1 MLSRVAETLYWM
13 GRYLERAENIARL
26 INVNTNL
33 MLDLPKGIAPG
44 WEPLIRILGCHED
57 YAERHDEVTERR
69 VVNFL
74 ISDEGYPGSILSN
87 LAFARENA
95 RTIRDFLPREAWEE
109 LNAFYQQAVDTKQS
123 SYARQG
129 RHEYLHQII
138 RGLQQHVGLLAGT
151 MNHDTGYQ
159 FLNMGKKLERADMT
173 TRIIN
178 VKSENPIPEDAPE
191 LRPYEDMLWMSMLEC
206 LSAYQMYRQS
216 MQVRINRVDVL
227 TFLFRKAEFPRS
239 FNYCIHDIADHLSR
253 LPHNAE
259 PLTVLQHIE
268 RMIAEAPMA
277 EMDNGP
283 LHQFIDQLQICLGYL
298 HNSIAETYFPPPLV
312 REEDAA

>member
-1 MLSRVAETLYWM
+1 MLSRVAETIYWL
-13 GRYLERAENIARL
+13 GRYLERAESTARL

-44 WEPLIRILGCHED
+44 WEPLIRILGIENA
-57 YAERHDEVTERR
+57 YAERHDDVTERR

-74 ISDEGYPGSILSN
+74 ISDESNPGSILST
-87 LAFARENA
+87 LASARENA

-109 LNAFYQQAVDTKQS
+109 LNAFYQQAIDTKQS

-129 RHEYLHQII
+129 RHDYLRLII
-138 RGLQQHVGLLAGT
+138 SGLQQHTGLLAGT
-151 MNHDTGYQ
+151 MNHDMGYH
-159 FLNMGKKLERADMT
+159 FLDIGRKLERADMT

-216 MQVRINRVDVL
+216 MQVRINRIDVL
-227 TFLFRKAEFPRS
+227 SFLFRKTAFPRS
-239 FNYCIHDIADHLSR
+239 FSYCIENIADNLSR

-259 PLTVLQHIE
+259 PLAIQRHIK
-268 RMIAEAPMA
+268 RMIADAPLT
-277 EMDNGP
+277 EMDNEL
-283 LHQFIDQLQICLGYL
+283 LHVFIDQLQICLGYL
-298 HNSIAETYFPPPLV
+298 HNAIAGAYFPPAV
-312 REEDAA
+312 ETEAA

>member
-1 MLSRVAETLYWM
+1 MLSRVAETIYWM
-13 GRYLERAENIARL
+13 GRYLERAENTARL

-33 MLDLPKGIAPG
+33 MLDLPKDITPG
-44 WEPLIRILGCHED
+44 WEPLIRILGFNSA
-57 YAERHDEVTERR
+57 YAERHEEVTERR
-69 VVNFL
+69 VINFL
-74 ISDEGYPGSILSN
+74 ITDESNPGSILSN

-95 RTIRDFLPREAWEE
+95 RTIRDILPREAWEE
-109 LNAFYQQAVDTKQS
+109 LNGFYQHVVDSKQK

-129 RHEYLHQII
+129 RHEYLQLII
-138 RGLQQHVGLLAGT
+138 SGLQQHAGLLAGT
-151 MNHDTGYQ
+151 MNHDTGYH

-178 VKSENPIPEDAPE
+178 VKSENPIPEDVPE

-216 MQVRINRVDVL
+216 MQVRISRIDVL

-239 FNYCIHDIADHLSR
+239 FTYCIENIAYNLSC

-259 PLTVLQHIE
+259 SLAILDHIK
-268 RMIAEAPMA
+268 RMIADAPMA
-277 EMDNGP
+277 EMDNEP
-283 LHQFIDQLQICLGYL
+283 LHEFIDQLQICLGYL
-298 HNSIAETYFPPPLV
+298 HNSIAETYFPPPLM
-312 REEDAA
+312 EEAAA

>member
-1 MLSRVAETLYWM
+1 
-13 GRYLERAENIARL
+13 
-26 INVNTNL
+26 
-33 MLDLPKGIAPG
+33 
-44 WEPLIRILGCHED
+44 
-57 YAERHDEVTERR
+57 
-69 VVNFL
+69 
-74 ISDEGYPGSILSN
+74 
-87 LAFARENA
+87 
-95 RTIRDFLPREAWEE
+95 
-109 LNAFYQQAVDTKQS
+109 
-123 SYARQG
+123 
-129 RHEYLHQII
+129 
-138 RGLQQHVGLLAGT
+138 
-151 MNHDTGYQ
+151 
-159 FLNMGKKLERADMT
+159 
-173 TRIIN
+173 
-178 VKSENPIPEDAPE
+178 
-191 LRPYEDMLWMSMLEC
+191 
-206 LSAYQMYRQS
+206 MYRQS

>member
-13 GRYLERAENIARL
+13 GRYLERAENTARL

-44 WEPLIRILGCHED
+44 WEPLIRILGCHD
-57 YAERHDEVTERR
+57 SYAERHDEVTERR

-74 ISDEGYPGSILSN
+74 ISDENHPGSILSN
-87 LAFARENA
+87 LAFARENS

-109 LNAFYQQAVDTKQS
+109 LNAFYQQAVDTKQT

-129 RHEYLHQII
+129 RHAYLQLII
-138 RGLQQHVGLLAGT
+138 RGLQQHAGLLAGT

-159 FLNMGKKLERADMT
+159 FLNIGKKLERADMT

-216 MQVRINRVDVL
+216 MQVRINRTDVL

-239 FNYCIHDIADHLSR
+239 FNYCVQDITDNLSR
-253 LPHNAE
+253 LPNNAE
-259 PLTVLQHIE
+259 PLAILQHIE
-268 RMIAEAPMA
+268 RMIAEAPMT
-277 EMDNGP
+277 EMDNEP
-283 LHQFIDQLQICLGYL
+283 LHLFIDQLQICLGYL
-298 HNSIAETYFPPPLV
+298 HDSIAETYFPPPLV
-312 REEDAA
+312 MEEEAA